1 MTAGGNATFEALP
14 TTVFEVM
21 SRLAAECNSINLG
34 QGFPDD
40 QLEGPAEMKDVVHRW
55 VGGWRRHGGAGL
67 YHWNCATVSKRDSQS
82 GSAKGQGR

>member
-1 MTAGGNATFEALP
+1 MTAGGNATFGALP

-55 VGGWRRHGGAGL
+55 VGGWRRRGGAGS
-67 YHWNCATVSKRDSQS
+67 CTIGTVPPLVS
-82 GSAKGQGR
+82 GIASL